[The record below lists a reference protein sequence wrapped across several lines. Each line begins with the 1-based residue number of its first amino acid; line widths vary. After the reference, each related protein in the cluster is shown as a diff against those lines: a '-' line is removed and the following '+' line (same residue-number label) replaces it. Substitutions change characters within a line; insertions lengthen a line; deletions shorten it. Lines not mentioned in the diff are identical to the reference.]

1 MSQLVQPSQRIDAL
15 DIIRG
20 FAIFGIFFVNVPD
33 MIGNGVNFA
42 TSYTGADAMVR
53 LLYDM
58 FIQTK
63 FYTIF
68 SFLFGLGFYLFMQS
82 AARRAL
88 PVYRLFT
95 RRLLLLLLI
104 GIAHYVLLWQGDILH
119 AYGLFGFLLLLFYK
133 RSAKTI
139 LTWSITL
146 LSLYALLIV
155 LLGLAASYT
164 DASGDTIGLFPHV
177 PDMRMRINHLFS
189 NGFENLSLL
198 VFEVLGLF
206 LLGLYAGKKRWFERL
221 HLYQGAI
228 KRLQWISAGFTL
240 LLFIPMVVY
249 YASHPIYNTL
259 QNYGY
264 THLTGKTL
272 AVFYVCTLLRLI
284 HRFGS
289 YRFQSLAAV
298 GRMALTNYLTQT
310 LLTMGLLRL
319 LWNDAGTAPLWMGT
333 IYVVIILIIQTFCS
347 KLWLRFYQMGPVEWI
362 WRAGTYGQ
370 FSPLRHKSNAN
381 QEPKRGR

>member
-1 MSQLVQPSQRIDAL
+1 MSQMVQSSQRIDAL

-33 MIGNGVNFA
+33 MIGNGVTFT
-42 TSYTGADAMVR
+42 TSYTGADALVR

-68 SFLFGLGFYLFMQS
+68 AFLFGLGFYLFMQS
-82 AARRAL
+82 AKRREL

-119 AYGLFGFLLLLFYK
+119 AYSLFGFLLLLFYK

-146 LSLYALLIV
+146 LSLYALLSV
-155 LLGLAASYT
+155 LLGLIASYT
-164 DASGDTIGLFPHV
+164 APSGDAIGLFPHM
-177 PDMRMRINHLFS
+177 PDIRMRINHLFR
-189 NGFENLSLL
+189 NGLENLSLL

-206 LLGLYAGKKRWFERL
+206 LLGLYAGKKRWFEQL
-221 HLYQGAI
+221 HLYQSAI
-228 KRLQWISAGFTL
+228 KRLQWISAGLTM
-240 LLFIPMVVY
+240 LLFIPMIIY
-249 YASHPIYNTL
+249 YVSHPVYNTL

-264 THLTGKTL
+264 THLTGKTA
-272 AVFYVCTLLRLI
+272 AVFYVCTLLRL
-284 HRFGS
+284 HSGLGS
-289 YRFQSLAAV
+289 YHFRSLAAV
-298 GRMALTNYLTQT
+298 GRMALTNYLMQT
-310 LLTMGLLRL
+310 IITMGLLRL
-319 LWNDAGTAPLWMGT
+319 AAYNAATTPLWIGM
-333 IYVVIILIIQTFCS
+333 IYVVVILILQVFCS
-347 KLWLRFYQMGPVEWI
+347 KLWLRFYKMGPIEWL
-362 WRAGTYGQ
+362 WRAGTYGT
-370 FSPLRHKSNAN
+370 FSSLRHKSSAH
-381 QEPKRGR
+381 QHSARGK